1 VLCNNEDH
9 KVAYRLQAIGLQIH
23 QMGLYWLMK
32 KDSEDLLRGILLAH
46 LILFLHL
53 LFIAGLG
60 LVVIFFHGISQY
72 MLWIF
77 VGTTAILLVSGF
89 FCYRHIKTRG
99 KQTLKDIEESAVF
112 KNRSFEVRIL
122 GGVASLR
129 FGRPGGPTAIEN
141 AASAAHDPRY
151 QLEDPETLQ
160 VRELTALAD
169 MLEKNLLTLEEFSR
183 AKQKILHPRQPED
196 QNRF

>member
-1 VLCNNEDH
+1 
-9 KVAYRLQAIGLQIH
+9 
-23 QMGLYWLMK
+23 MK

-77 VGTTAILLVSGF
+77 LGTTAVLLASGF

-99 KQTLKDIEESAVF
+99 KQSLKDIEESAIF
-112 KNRSFEVRIL
+112 KNRSFEVRLL
-122 GGVASLR
+122 GGDGIIAVWS
-129 FGRPGGPTAIEN
+129 P
-141 AASAAHDPRY
+141 
-151 QLEDPETLQ
+151 
-160 VRELTALAD
+160 
-169 MLEKNLLTLEEFSR
+169 
-183 AKQKILHPRQPED
+183 
-196 QNRF
+196 